1 MRASKLERLVAAIFR
16 AINRRR
22 VWYRLPFSLSVANLV
37 ALRIDLRHRNVF
49 DTETAPS
56 NPPPPA
62 GFDIRSSRTA
72 DGSFNDLAKPWMGMT
87 DTPLR
92 PQRAAPGD
100 LRRKSAGALRAQSP
114 RHQP

>member
-49 DTETAPS
+49 DTETAPEATRRRHPTS
-56 NPPPPA
+56 TSV
-62 GFDIRSSRTA
+62 RTERRTA
-72 DGSFNDLAKPWMGMT
+72 ASTIWRSRGWG
-87 DTPLR
+87 
-92 PQRAAPGD
+92 
-100 LRRKSAGALRAQSP
+100 
-114 RHQP
+114 